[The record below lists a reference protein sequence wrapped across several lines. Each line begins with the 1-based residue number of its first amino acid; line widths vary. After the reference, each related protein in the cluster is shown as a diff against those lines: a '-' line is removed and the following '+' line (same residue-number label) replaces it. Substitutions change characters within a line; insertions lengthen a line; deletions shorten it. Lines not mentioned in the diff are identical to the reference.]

1 MSLVEQLW
9 PHCWPQAFVFQEV
22 DVKGCVQG
30 APALYKASA
39 VLCHVKSDSAGTFV
53 FKSIPVGDYVIV
65 SAVLYFTSSWIYI
78 G

>member
-1 MSLVEQLW
+1 
-9 PHCWPQAFVFQEV
+9 V

-65 SAVLYFTSSWIYI
+65 SAVLYFTSS
-78 G
+78 